1 MYRRGLNPDKP
12 PFCEEDVCHWDLT
25 LFRFQSKQKNRNSPS
40 PSVLLS
46 KALTIFDWS
55 ERTEVGK
62 IHTPLTYKGDQLVI
76 SLKEARKLLGKKSKN
91 LTNEELETLTQ
102 EAETVVRIAVQNYL
116 RSIISEERSRIIKA
130 GIKASK
136 AKKS

>member
-1 MYRRGLNPDKP
+1 MEKL
-12 PFCEEDVCHWDLT
+12 
-25 LFRFQSKQKNRNSPS
+25 
-40 PSVLLS
+40 
-46 KALTIFDWS
+46 
-55 ERTEVGK
+55 
-62 IHTPLTYKGDQLVI
+62 HTPLTYKDDQLVI

-136 AKKS
+136 AKES